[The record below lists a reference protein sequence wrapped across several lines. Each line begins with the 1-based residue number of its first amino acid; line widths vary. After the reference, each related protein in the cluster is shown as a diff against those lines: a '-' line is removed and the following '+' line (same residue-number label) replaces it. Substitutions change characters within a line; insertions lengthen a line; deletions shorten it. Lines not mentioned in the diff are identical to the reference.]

1 MRIGTTQPKRNFLLL
16 SGVLLLLG
24 SLSLPNIATAQGVGD
39 YLLSILFS
47 FVVSVFG
54 TLAGWAG
61 ILLDWAINEL
71 VIGFGNLY
79 VTSGLGFTVDAMW
92 VIVRDI
98 FNLTFIFG
106 LVFIG
111 LKMIFGTDNSGQ
123 KMLVSLIMAALLVN
137 FSLFITKFVVDFSNI
152 AAVQLVNTFP
162 KKDGVPSIS
171 GSFVNAIG
179 LTSLYNVETNGS
191 VAPHANFFS
200 NGSTGGGFIYI
211 FSTMIILLV
220 AAFVFA
226 AGAFLLF
233 IRFALLIFYL
243 ILSPLMFLGWIF
255 PGGGSIT
262 SQFWSGFLGR
272 AFFAPVYLLLL
283 YLSYQIIIGFKSY
296 PIFQGANF
304 GNLAGAKSSA
314 DVFAVLPPFILTA
327 IFLIA
332 SVVIA
337 QKMGISGAGGVI
349 SMGKSMAGK
358 AKQYTKNAAWG
369 TTKFV
374 ASETGG
380 RVARRATYA
389 LGNRLSRQVDR
400 FQNSN
405 NRIVRGI
412 ARTTGVDSVVRDS
425 AVKLQ
430 NARFGLSQTREQE
443 QAASN
448 RIYQA
453 ADNRQ
458 REQQAA
464 QQVRANVIT
473 GASTAVDISNRQAA
487 RQSHA
492 TEVSQMSNEQIV
504 ERARQDRTYVM
515 SPEFAS
521 LLSDANVTALKN
533 SGIYNNAEMSQLEE
547 NRTSG
552 ALGEVTQ
559 VLINSNASVDNLNT
573 AIDNLNRTVSTM
585 SDNRIT
591 ETVQRNL
598 ARGAAIDPAFA
609 ASITQTQFDNFMGSS
624 ASTADKNALR
634 TARAAGQQRIA
645 QHGSLVDPVSPGAI
659 SPGATD
665 PGLHDRNR
673 RKMFKNAQQAGALP
687 TVVLRDPA
695 IVEYLTPRII
705 EEFLNNNPTAGDIAD
720 VRLNVMDYITDPA
733 TPANV
738 TDTWQNWMNTTVLGR
753 RFR

>member
-1 MRIGTTQPKRNFLLL
+1 MKIGTTHPKRNWLLL

-179 LTSLYNVETNGS
+179 LTSLYKVETNGS

-243 ILSPLMFLGWIF
+243 ILSPLMFLGWVF

-262 SQFWSGFLGR
+262 AQFWSGFLGR

-349 SMGKSMAGK
+349 SMGKAMTGK
-358 AKQYTKNAAWG
+358 AKAYAKKGAW
-369 TTKFV
+369 
-374 ASETGG
+374 ASTY
-380 RVARRATYA
+380 VARAPARA
-389 LGNRLSRQVDR
+389 
-400 FQNSN
+400 
-405 NRIVRGI
+405 
-412 ARTTGVDSVVRDS
+412 
-425 AVKLQ
+425 
-430 NARFGLSQTREQE
+430 
-443 QAASN
+443 
-448 RIYQA
+448 
-453 ADNRQ
+453 
-458 REQQAA
+458 
-464 QQVRANVIT
+464 
-473 GASTAVDISNRQAA
+473 
-487 RQSHA
+487 A
-492 TEVSQMSNEQIV
+492 TNW
-504 ERARQDRTYVM
+504 AGGK
-515 SPEFAS
+515 
-521 LLSDANVTALKN
+521 ALK
-533 SGIYNNAEMSQLEE
+533 SFNNFQAKAQAKASAP
-547 NRTSG
+547 G
-552 ALGEVTQ
+552 AGR
-559 VLINSNASVDNLNT
+559 ASKIIGWAATTNT
-573 AIDNLNRTVSTM
+573 TDR
-585 SDNRIT
+585 
-591 ETVQRNL
+591 L
-598 ARGAAIDPAFA
+598 ARGTAESLKKAQFGTGTTNDQEEAYAKKVQSNINQTQAENTRSATFKKSESDLANSATTTADLIKALDDLGTTMRSMTKDEKLNIAKDDINRIKNIHVAANLTDDDIEHFEKSGSFSAQQIDDIKNARKAGLTAIAAGGNTF
-609 ASITQTQFDNFMGSS
+609 ASISGSTISYTHPNATAPGPGGAPIPVIPDRRSTISSQGTQTIGKM
-624 ASTADKNALR
+624 
-634 TARAAGQQRIA
+634 
-645 QHGSLVDPVSPGAI
+645 PVSVF
-659 SPGATD
+659 T
-665 PGLHDRNR
+665 
-673 RKMFKNAQQAGALP
+673 QP
-687 TVVLRDPA
+687 TMY
-695 IVEYLTPRII
+695 EYGHLTPSMI
-705 EEFLNNNPTAGDIAD
+705 EERIKKGVSLKEKADMREALETAMGYPPGSGILPSA
-720 VRLNVMDYITDPA
+720 VPA
-733 TPANV
+733 AALTSMPWIKQWIKWETSNSFHAANFF
-738 TDTWQNWMNTTVLGR
+738 T
-753 RFR
+753 